1 MRSGNLVMRRS
12 GVQIPEAA
20 PIVVSRDMLIAC
32 SGTCLSF
39 EFVAFGHS
47 AFSVAWSGSGFRA
60 AWLAV
65 FVGVDGEFS
74 DDFGCFLNRPGF
86 SS

>member
-1 MRSGNLVMRRS
+1 
-12 GVQIPEAA
+12 
-20 PIVVSRDMLIAC
+20 MLIAC

-47 AFSVAWSGSGFRA
+47 VFSVSWSGSGFRA

-74 DDFGCFLNRPGF
+74 DDFGCFFVRDDDVKIVDEHAYGCSGVF
-86 SS
+86 HAEFDIRSG